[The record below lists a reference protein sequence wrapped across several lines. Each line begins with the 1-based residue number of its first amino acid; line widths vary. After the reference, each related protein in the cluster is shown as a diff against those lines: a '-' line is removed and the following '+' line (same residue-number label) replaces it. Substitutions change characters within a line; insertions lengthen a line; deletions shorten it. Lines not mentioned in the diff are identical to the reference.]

1 MILEENK
8 EPKSCCS
15 CCCVLRWTLCSA
27 VLLAGAAAALIL
39 CVPDEKPKHIG
50 KTNEEF
56 DELAQVVL
64 QLVQDHKLREEAKQV
79 EGDAEWGK
87 DLKADSEKIMDL
99 LRAME
104 CQLSPQVAAKIGI
117 EITSDDI
124 ARILGVSGTHGHQ
137 FNLEDSKKG
146 AFQGDMVPEDE
157 NQLKQFV
164 SQAES
169 AQKVTRKVHGSFGA
183 GKPWAKGIVKFCYHE
198 NVPDGVKD
206 AVRLAIQQYKKSVPC
221 IQFNEVGRLSNDECE
236 ESPAVFITSENTG
249 CWSYVGELT
258 HRKAQGLNLQS
269 PGCDSV
275 GTVLH
280 ELGHALGMAHE
291 QARPDRDKY
300 VEIHESRIQSG
311 KEHNFD
317 ISSKGD
323 TERPYD
329 LLSIMHYD
337 ADSFSTSKKP
347 TITAKDKA
355 YALYT
360 DDPDD
365 YDMYRMGNRVGLT
378 QLDADQL
385 ADLYRDVN
393 GLCVSH
399 LLGDGGGEGASCTDL
414 MQNGE
419 EWKDRYD
426 QKCHHYVKMEERG
439 HIDDCSKYSA
449 GVYCCDCGG
458 GLRLQKWSW
467 ECDLCRPVSVG
478 GCSCKRGSWS
488 LFGETSATTCGNPGY
503 TNHFPMCRVEEHC
516 KEKFSLDGLT
526 LAQCASY
533 TGFTTK
539 GCRCRRHQDG
549 WTFKGAHGNVHVPTT
564 CGNPNHHKQG
574 PWCYVEEDEHECQGA
589 DWGTCEVA
597 KV

>member
-1 MILEENK
+1 MAEEGRGLILEENK

-15 CCCVLRWTLCSA
+15 CCCVLRWTLCGA

-104 CQLSPQVAAKIGI
+104 GQLSPQVAAKIGI

-258 HRKAQGLNLQS
+258 HRNAQGLNLQS

-426 QKCHHYVKMEERG
+426 QKCHHYVKMEDFLSGRLGHLGLLGARPHRRLFQIFRG
-439 HIDDCSKYSA
+439 CLL
-449 GVYCCDCGG
+449 
-458 GLRLQKWSW
+458 LRLRG
-467 ECDLCRPVSVG
+467 RPATAEMVLGMRPLSPCLGRRLQLQTGLLEPLWRDQCNHLWQSGLYQSFPHVSG
-478 GCSCKRGSWS
+478 GRTLQREVQLGR
-488 LFGETSATTCGNPGY
+488 LDPG
-503 TNHFPMCRVEEHC
+503 PMCLVHGLHHQGLPLQTAPGR
-516 KEKFSLDGLT
+516 LD
-526 LAQCASY
+526 
-533 TGFTTK
+533 
-539 GCRCRRHQDG
+539 
-549 WTFKGAHGNVHVPTT
+549 V
-564 CGNPNHHKQG
+564 
-574 PWCYVEEDEHECQGA
+574 
-589 DWGTCEVA
+589 
-597 KV
+597 